1 MLCKVAPLKPAWN
14 PNRCPAASLPSHLLR
29 NAAPCW
35 TDLPTQSNSRS
46 WQSCGFWYPRP
57 KKPCWDSPPRAAG
70 LIKSSKMPAAFAISP
85 EVLARYQPVI
95 GLEVHVQLLTRTKAF
110 CSCRNEYGGEPNT
123 HVCPVCLGLP
133 GALPVL
139 NKQAIEFAVPSANYI
154 TGLQASSRVTFPVTF
169 QACKNRYRDLPS
181 SLSTSGSIASVHS

>member
-1 MLCKVAPLKPAWN
+1 VIDKITFV
-14 PNRCPAASLPSHLLR
+14 PAATAL
-29 NAAPCW
+29 
-35 TDLPTQSNSRS
+35 
-46 WQSCGFWYPRP
+46 
-57 KKPCWDSPPRAAG
+57 
-70 LIKSSKMPAAFAISP
+70 SP
-85 EVLARYQPVI
+85 EILAKYQDVI
-95 GLEVHVQLLTRTKAF
+95 GFAVDVQLLTRSKAF
-110 CSCRNEYGGEPNT
+110 CGCRNEYGGEPNT

-139 NKQAIEFAVPSANYI
+139 NKQAVEFAVPSANYI